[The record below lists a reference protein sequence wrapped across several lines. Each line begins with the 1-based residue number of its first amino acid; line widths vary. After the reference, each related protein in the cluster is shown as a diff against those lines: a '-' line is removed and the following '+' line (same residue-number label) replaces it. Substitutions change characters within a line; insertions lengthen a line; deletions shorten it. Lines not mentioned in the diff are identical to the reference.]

1 MSVRHCSSA
10 YIYVSCIRPRNSS
23 SIHSLEPITLLWLY
37 MYLVSVQRRNTH
49 NTYSSGYIC
58 ILSPAQKLLQPLIQ
72 MYLLSVLQNLL
83 QDRLFAYQSSV
94 CIYIVFAKVTTHIQL
109 WLHMYLV
116 SVLGTY
122 HSSSYSCFFFL
133 CPQNLHSQ
141 LHMVTHVTYPSLKT
155 VKVFGQNCLNDEISS
170 QNFYHN
176 VPDK

>member
-1 MSVRHCSSA
+1 MIKYVSCMRPWNLSQLQLHMYLVSVLETYHSSS
-10 YIYVSCIRPRNSS
+10 YICILYPSLEPITALVTYVSCIRPWN
-23 SIHSLEPITLLWLY
+23 
-37 MYLVSVQRRNTH
+37 
-49 NTYSSGYIC
+49 
-58 ILSPAQKLLQPLIQ
+58 LS
-72 MYLLSVLQNLL
+72 
-83 QDRLFAYQSSV
+83 
-94 CIYIVFAKVTTHIQL
+94 QL

-122 HSSSYSCFFFL
+122 HSSSYICFFFL